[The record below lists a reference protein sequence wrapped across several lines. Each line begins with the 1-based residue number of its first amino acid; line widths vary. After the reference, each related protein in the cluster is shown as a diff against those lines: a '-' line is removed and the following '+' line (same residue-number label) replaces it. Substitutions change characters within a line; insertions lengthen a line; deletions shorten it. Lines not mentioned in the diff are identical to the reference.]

1 MIRTTATGLLFVW
14 VVTAPIPAA
23 ALGPDQLAVIVNTAD
38 SYSVEVGEYY
48 ARRRIPR
55 ANVIPIT
62 LPAGQ
67 AAISRE
73 DFEAGKAQLDARV
86 PATVQ
91 ALALAWTTPFRV
103 DCTLDHHRVRV
114 RLRPGLLRRGP
125 PAHAAEPVFRFAEPR
140 SVPRAGAA
148 AGDTAGRAERGP
160 GQGDDRSGPRLR

>member
-1 MIRTTATGLLFVW
+1 MIRTTATGLLFVLL
-14 VVTAPIPAA
+14 VGAPMPAA

-38 SYSVEVGEYY
+38 PYSVEVGEYY
-48 ARRRIPR
+48 ARRRRIPR
-55 ANVIPIT
+55 ANVVPIT

-103 DCTLDHHRVRV
+103 ACLSITAAFAFGFD
-114 RLRPGLLRRGP
+114 
-125 PAHAAEPVFRFAEPR
+125 PAFC
-140 SVPRAGAA
+140 AA
-148 AGDTAGRAERGP
+148 AGPRGRAHISIRRAAL
-160 GQGDDRSGPRLR
+160 RSASWG